1 MTGAVGAQTPIVLM
15 CTERGGCALLSRYY
29 IAITSPDR
37 RNTGRYLCP
46 QHKQLLL
53 RKFTGFTS
61 AETPRYH
68 RVWRPLVV
76 RRSSVSV
83 TIASVAPRPR
93 LCTHHQRI
101 QSQMFLS

>member
-1 MTGAVGAQTPIVLM
+1 MKLSFHDRSVGAQTPIVLM

-61 AETPRYH
+61 AET
-68 RVWRPLVV
+68 
-76 RRSSVSV
+76 
-83 TIASVAPRPR
+83 
-93 LCTHHQRI
+93 HHGIIGCGDRW
-101 QSQMFLS
+101 